1 MSIKIP
7 VQADLNTA
15 SVEQQLAAFQ
25 QKLNALGQQI
35 AMANKAQFNPIGP
48 TTLQDLRRVTQ
59 QFEALRRVSGDLNR
73 RINSTGQKGRGFV
86 DLDWSQ
92 LYPDAHSRA
101 RQQAK
106 AFQYVTGHAMGSPG
120 AQPGQTQPGHQPSGP
135 SSWQQAGAGVVQ
147 SGLRAASG
155 ATGGV
160 GGVAAGA
167 LGTGM
172 AGGTGAGLMGL
183 MGGVLALGV
192 GKIVSAATEKID
204 QAEDNAVAYDRLKR
218 VLGDTSVAF
227 NSLKGVIGDA
237 GRNTSLTFS
246 EVTKLGTE
254 YARLGNLSG
263 DQYKGLFGR
272 GGELET
278 GVGLSRSFG
287 LDPSQGV
294 GVLGSMRGV
303 GVTRNEQDTR
313 RFALLLAEAIGKSGA
328 FSKAG
333 EVMDALANYATSQTR
348 NSMGA
353 ANVSGF
359 GGMFS
364 GLVGSGIPG
373 LDPAGAGGLL
383 NRINSSLA
391 AGGAKGEASQFFTAR
406 LGAARGMD
414 VFDTQLW
421 REGGAFSTANGTFGG
436 DGAVARFYEK
446 YGLAKPKGSETLLSA
461 NLGQLKRDYVDPK
474 MMLMATANHL
484 GINMSQAAALHV
496 VDPNQMGG
504 MQKYADLTKLSG
516 SGIGNLSK
524 ALYGSAADRTDLAG
538 SLARRKGADALSAEE
553 LSRLNHAMK
562 EGSADEQKRVLAE
575 LVATRDQERT
585 QGSDIRDSK
594 NALDN
599 IKTSIA
605 DKLIPLTQEMR
616 AGIIYMAGQNGKLST
631 EQIMQAVID
640 NDSNAR
646 VRSIN
651 GGADIK
657 TQAEM
662 AEKARIEAEQRQL
675 QRDGLL
681 NLRETPEVAA
691 ARKAKMAENA
701 KALEEIEQK
710 LEAIQKEKHGLIQ
723 KENSRRKSELDS
735 LAKPGPAET
744 RPAGGAGAGA
754 GAGGKSLFDSLL
766 DQESGGRHRNKDGSL
781 VTSKS
786 GAKGV
791 AQLMPGTAANPG
803 YGIRPVADDSEAE
816 NRRVGREYL
825 DAMLR
830 EFGGDRQK
838 ALAAYNAG
846 PGAVRK
852 SVKKHGDN
860 WLQFMPRE
868 TQNYVPAV
876 LARTTTPMPSDAVAA
891 GRQADAARQSQ
902 ADVNVRIDPLEVR
915 HMDPS
920 GREILPRQCLDTRFF
935 RAQPFGAG

>member
-1 MSIKIP
+1 MTIKIP

-35 AMANKAQFNPIGP
+35 AQANKAQFNPIGP

-59 QFEALRRVSGDLNR
+59 QFEALRRVSSDLNR
-73 RINSTGQKGRGFV
+73 RINSTGQRGRGFV
-86 DLDWSQ
+86 DLDWGAM
-92 LYPDAHSRA
+92 YPDAHSRA
-101 RQQAK
+101 RQQAR
-106 AFQYVTGHAMGSPG
+106 AFRYVTGHAMGSPG
-120 AQPGQTQPGHQPSGP
+120 AQPGQTQPGHQPPGP
-135 SSWQQAGAGVVQ
+135 SGWQQAGVGIVQ
-147 SGLRAASG
+147 SGLR

-167 LGTGM
+167 LGSGM
-172 AGGTGAGLMGL
+172 AGGTGAGMAGL
-183 MGGVLALGV
+183 LGGVLALGV
-192 GKIVSAATEKID
+192 GKLVSAATEKID

-227 NSLKGVIGDA
+227 NSLKGAINDA
-237 GRNTSLTFS
+237 SRNTSLTFS
-246 EVTKLGTE
+246 EVAKLGTE

-294 GVLGSMRGV
+294 GVLGSMRGLS
-303 GVTRNEQDTR
+303 VTRSEQDTR
-313 RFALLLAEAIGKSGA
+313 RFALLLAEAIGRSGA
-328 FSKAG
+328 FAKAD
-333 EVMDALANYATSQTR
+333 EVMQAIGDYATSQTR
-348 NSMGA
+348 SSMGA

-383 NRINSSLA
+383 GKLNAALA
-391 AGGAKGEASQFFTAR
+391 AGGAKGEASAFMTAR
-406 LGAARGMD
+406 VGRRLGLD
-414 VFDTQLW
+414 PLQTQVF
-421 REGGAFSTANGTFGG
+421 REGGAFATSDEAFGPGSTY
-436 DGAVARFYEK
+436 ARYMGQPGPRGSKTHIAARIEELRSS
-446 YGLAKPKGSETLLSA
+446 YGSNPLLLA
-461 NLGQLKRDYVDPK
+461 Q
-474 MMLMATANHL
+474 ATANDF
-484 GINMSQAAALHV
+484 GINMRQAMAILSVKPHE
-496 VDPNQMGG
+496 MGEMG
-504 MQKYADLTKLSG
+504 KYADLTNLSG

-524 ALYGSAADRTDLAG
+524 ALYGSASDRTDLAG

-562 EGSADEQKRVLAE
+562 EGSADDQKRVLAE

-605 DKLIPLTQEMR
+605 DKLVPLTQEMR
-616 AGIIYMAGQNGKLST
+616 AGIILMAGGKDKLST

-646 VRSIN
+646 RASIE
-651 GGADIK
+651 GGIDIK
-657 TQAEM
+657 VQKEM
-662 AEKARIEAEQRQL
+662 SEKARIEAEQRQL

-701 KALEEIEQK
+701 KALEEIEKK

-723 KENSRRKSELDS
+723 KENARRKSELDS

-754 GAGGKSLFDSLL
+754 GGKALFDAVLL
-766 DQESGGRHRNKDGSL
+766 QESGGKHRDKNGNL
-781 VTSKS
+781 ITSPA
-786 GAKGV
+786 GARGV
-791 AQLMPGTAANPG
+791 AQVMPKTGEDPG
-803 YGIRPVADDSEAE
+803 FGIKPLQNDSEAE
-816 NRRVGREYL
+816 YRRFGSDYL
-825 DAMLR
+825 GAMLKR
-830 EFGGDRQK
+830 YNGDQRK
-838 ALAAYNAG
+838 SLAAYNAG
-846 PGAVRK
+846 PGRVDAAI
-852 SVKKHGDN
+852 KKHGDG
-860 WLQFMPRE
+860 WLAGLPKE

-876 LARTTTPMPSDAVAA
+876 LGRMGTPMPSDAVAA
-891 GRQADAARQSQ
+891 NRQAEAARQSQ

-920 GREILPRQCLDTRFF
+920 GREIAPRQCLDTRFF